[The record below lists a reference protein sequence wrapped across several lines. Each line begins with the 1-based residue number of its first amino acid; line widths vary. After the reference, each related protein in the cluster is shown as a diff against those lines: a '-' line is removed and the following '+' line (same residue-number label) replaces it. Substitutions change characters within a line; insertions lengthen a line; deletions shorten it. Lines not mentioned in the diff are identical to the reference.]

1 LRFGQA
7 LAVSDGQPRKWVEI
21 STWSDFMSEQKP
33 IRILLVDDHDMVR
46 RGLAV
51 FLLTYEDLL
60 LVGEAANGV
69 EALEKC
75 AELKPDV
82 ILMDLMMPVMDGVA
96 AIKLVREHYPA
107 TQVIALTSFS
117 EEKLVEASL
126 QAGAVGFL
134 YKNATVDEMAAA
146 IRAARVG
153 QPTLAPEATRVLIRK
168 TTQPVALGEDLTN
181 RERDILKLLV
191 EGCSNP
197 EIAKQ
202 LNLSRSTVK
211 THVSHIYEKLGA
223 TSRVEAVT
231 LAIRHN
237 LLA

>member
-1 LRFGQA
+1 
-7 LAVSDGQPRKWVEI
+7 
-21 STWSDFMSEQKP
+21 MHEQTP

-51 FLLTYEDLL
+51 FLLTNDDLV

-75 AELKPDV
+75 AELRPDV
-82 ILMDLMMPVMDGVA
+82 VLMDLMMPVMDGVTA
-96 AIKLVREHYPA
+96 TRLIRERYPA

-117 EEKLVEASL
+117 EEKLVETSL
-126 QAGAVGFL
+126 QAGAIGYLF
-134 YKNATVDEMAAA
+134 KNVSVDELAAA

-153 QPTLAPEATRVLIRK
+153 RPTLAPEATKVLIHK
-168 TTQPVALGEDLTN
+168 TTRPFALGQDLTN
-181 RERDILKLLV
+181 RERVILKLLV
-191 EGCSNP
+191 DGLSNP
-197 EIAKQ
+197 EIAEQ

-211 THVSHIYEKLGA
+211 THVSHILEKLGVN
-223 TSRVEAVT
+223 SRVEVVT

-237 LLA
+237 LTT

>member
-1 LRFGQA
+1 M
-7 LAVSDGQPRKWVEI
+7 D
-21 STWSDFMSEQKP
+21 EQMP

-51 FLLTYEDLL
+51 FLLAYDDLL
-60 LVGEAANGV
+60 LVGEAANGL

-75 AELKPDV
+75 AQLRPDV
-82 ILMDLMMPVMDGVA
+82 VLMDLMMPVMDGVT
-96 AIKLVREHYPA
+96 AIKSIRERYPA

-117 EEKLVEASL
+117 EEKLVETSL
-126 QAGAVGFL
+126 QAGAIGYL

-168 TTQPVALGEDLTN
+168 TTQTLTPGGDLTQ
-181 RERDILKLLV
+181 REREILKLLV
-191 EGCSNP
+191 DGLSNP

-211 THVSHIYEKLGA
+211 THVSHILEKLGVN
-223 TSRVEAVT
+223 SRVEVVT

-237 LLA
+237 LTT